1 MHHSKPCRLPSPGD
15 MASED
20 DVSQLLE
27 SFEMTKLSIQKT
39 IQKEEEKGTGNG
51 LIKARADIVKFFTKK
66 KPGHMAINRQLFQI
80 LGKQFK

>member
-1 MHHSKPCRLPSPGD
+1 

-39 IQKEEEKGTGNG
+39 IQKEEKKEEGTG
-51 LIKARADIVKFFTKK
+51 LTKARAAIVKFFTKK
-66 KPGHMAINRQLFQI
+66 KPEVHVAIKRQLFQI
-80 LGKQFK
+80 LGKQAI